1 MRLKIIVQLLRREES
16 CVRLVCCQV
25 LQRLD
30 KGNLGRVIMWIRD
43 KDKDKGNLGRVIIW
57 IRGKDK
63 DKDKDEG
70 NLGRFVIMVVM
81 LVMVIVMLVVMIML
95 AFEDDDRT
103 ETCLA
108 SSS

>member
-30 KGNLGRVIMWIRD
+30 KGNLGRVIM
-43 KDKDKGNLGRVIIW
+43 W

>member
-1 MRLKIIVQLLRREES
+1 
-16 CVRLVCCQV
+16 
-25 LQRLD
+25 
-30 KGNLGRVIMWIRD
+30 MWIRD
-43 KDKDKGNLGRVIIW
+43 KDNDKGNLGRVIIW

-103 ETCLA
+103 NGDLFGKQQLRLELWVDQVQHV
-108 SSS
+108 